1 MIEITFLGSGG
12 GRFITITQTRSTGGF
27 FIKASKKIYVDP
39 GPGALVRAWRYKI
52 DPRRIDVLF
61 VSHRHTDHCNDVEVM
76 LEGIT
81 MGVTR
86 KRGILIASKSVVHGD
101 ESHTPAVSKYHLD
114 SLEEI
119 HTPNPGDKFILGEE
133 EMIITPAIHADPTT
147 IGFRLRTK
155 YGDISYIPDT
165 QYFDELKKWH
175 EGARVMIAAI
185 TRPKDMRIPYHL
197 CTEDVIY
204 MLKGMKDKP
213 ELLIMNHIGM
223 KMHFANPYK
232 EAKFIEN
239 VTGVKTLV
247 AKEGFRVTIGKEIR
261 LKTLRPARWV

>member
-1 MIEITFLGSGG
+1 
-12 GRFITITQTRSTGGF
+12 
-27 FIKASKKIYVDP
+27 
-39 GPGALVRAWRYKI
+39 
-52 DPRRIDVLF
+52 
-61 VSHRHTDHCNDVEVM
+61 
-76 LEGIT
+76 
-81 MGVTR
+81 MGVTK

-101 ESHTPAVSKYHLD
+101 ENHTPAVSKYHLD

-133 EMIITPAIHADPTT
+133 EMIITPAMHADPTT
-147 IGFRLRTK
+147 IGFRLKTK

-175 EGARVMIAAI
+175 EGTRVMIAAV

-197 CTEDVIY
+197 CTEDVVY
-204 MLKGMKDKP
+204 MLKEMKEKP

-247 AKEGFRVTIGKEIR
+247 AKEGFKVTIGKEIR
-261 LKTLRPARWV
+261 LKTLRPARWI